1 MEFLIMADEMM
12 NSSSFLEAAD
22 QDLGGWGAVWPDD
35 VMGGGHSEVGAQA
48 NPSRKRKAGA
58 PMHPLPSSADYKMH
72 HDSAPKQAKDDRDD
86 QSSSG
91 WQAPAMEEL
100 GNCSNLADE
109 LDSSCGLT
117 GISVD
122 LNQSSYNNISDALL
136 TLPSLT
142 VFKQELPSPG
152 NNNHDNSVLSYN
164 NYNGNSN
171 GSGNLSPNLLCPSNG
186 VAANAASN
194 NINSTSPSQSQSAQL
209 KSMMLYNATDER
221 KDKPAPPVPVCLVIP
236 DNTMSAL
243 SSEKSANDFKEKI
256 ACGEGSTR
264 AAAAASK
271 RSELEGNKN
280 SNIAVSSSCM
290 SPTSSSEPSAE
301 DCRFQYVLAAATSI
315 ATKVNEETQ
324 TYLNQGQSYE
334 IKLKKLG
341 DLSNYR
347 GKVLKSV
354 VRLSFHERRLQYTE
368 SEQMAAWVA
377 SHPMQR
383 LLEADLPL
391 SYGIVD
397 VLQHDSLLNTI
408 QFLWDPTKEVG
419 VYIKVNCISTEFTP
433 NKHGGE
439 KGVPFRIQVETSLH
453 GQSPPCRLH
462 TASCQIKVFKLKGA
476 DRKHKQDR
484 EKILKRPLI
493 EQEKYQPS
501 YDCTVLNDMPND
513 ADPVFSPIAIT
524 NNQPVVATAAIQS
537 PDNKRGSAS
546 VEQRSPLRAAAV
558 SSANQAEPPTS
569 SQACQQL
576 QQLVPRVATQP
587 QDANTNNFEVG
598 LSRTATVQQANVWLQ
613 TNRFSAFLRTFSN
626 FSGLDLLR
634 LSCDNLIQICGL
646 PEGIR
651 LFNALHRSPL
661 SPRLTLYMCVDTSV
675 DVYQALYL
683 ETLTSAELGRKL
695 AALVQCASPVAGA
708 QLLLQGPT
716 GIHVAV
722 SDQVVANMKDE
733 AVFVVERLSSPGQ
746 ADQFCLLLKP
756 SNRTR

>member
-12 NSSSFLEAAD
+12 NSSSFLDATD
-22 QDLGGWGAVWPDD
+22 NDLGWGTAWPDE
-35 VMGGGHSEVGAQA
+35 MSAAPGHSEMPHSAGGGGGGSSLG
-48 NPSRKRKAGA
+48 PRKRKVIA
-58 PMHPLPSSADYKMH
+58 PLHPLPTEYKMH
-72 HDSAPKQAKDDRDD
+72 DGGHGGAKQAKTKCADDRDV
-86 QSSSG
+86 QNNSG
-91 WQAPAMEEL
+91 WQDPSIDEL
-100 GNCSNLADE
+100 GGCSNLADA
-109 LDSSCGLT
+109 LDGSCSLA

-152 NNNHDNSVLSYN
+152 NNNQDSSVLPYN

-171 GSGNLSPNLLCPSNG
+171 GGSGGGNMSPTMLLRENNNNCSNG
-186 VAANAASN
+186 GGNTAA
-194 NINSTSPSQSQSAQL
+194 NSTSSQL
-209 KSMMLYNATDER
+209 KSMMMYNGTDER
-221 KDKPAPPVPVCLVIP
+221 KEKPPVPVCLVIP
-236 DNTMSAL
+236 ENTTL
-243 SSEKSANDFKEKI
+243 SSDSNTNDCKENIASQDSSLGSPPNKRNDFE
-256 ACGEGSTR
+256 S
-264 AAAAASK
+264 
-271 RSELEGNKN
+271 NKN
-280 SNIAVSSSCM
+280 GNNNSNNIAVSSSCM
-290 SPTSSSEPSAE
+290 SPTSSSEPTAE

-347 GKVLKSV
+347 GKILKSI

-368 SEQMAAWVA
+368 SEQMAAWVS
-377 SHPMQR
+377 SHPMMR
-383 LLEADLPL
+383 ILEVDLPL

-397 VLQHDSLLNTI
+397 VLQHNTMLNTI
-408 QFLWDPTKEVG
+408 EFLWDPTKEVG

-439 KGVPFRIQVETSLH
+439 KGVPFRIQVETLVH
-453 GQSPPCRLH
+453 GQNPTCRLH

-484 EKILKRPLI
+484 EKILKRPLS

-513 ADPVFSPIAIT
+513 SDPVFNPIAIT
-524 NNQPVVATAAIQS
+524 NNQPVVATAAVQS
-537 PDNKRGSAS
+537 PENKRGSVS
-546 VEQRSPLRAAAV
+546 VEQRSPLRAVV
-558 SSANQAEPPTS
+558 SSANAEQPTS
-569 SQACQQL
+569 SQACQPL
-576 QQLVPRVATQP
+576 HLVP
-587 QDANTNNFEVG
+587 ANG
-598 LSRTATVQQANVWLQ
+598 RALAAPPTANVQQANAWLQ
-613 TNRFSAFLRTFSN
+613 NNRFSAFLRTFSN

-661 SPRLTLYMCVDTSV
+661 AACLTLYMCLESSPEE
-675 DVYQALYL
+675 VYEAVFL
-683 ETLTSAELGRKL
+683 ESLTSAELSRKL
-695 AALVQCASPVAGA
+695 ATLLGA
-708 QLLLQGPT
+708 QLPPSAPTPRLLLQGPA

-722 SDQVVANMKDE
+722 SDQVVTNMKDE
-733 AVFVVERLSSPGQ
+733 AIYMLQVIQGQ

-756 SNRTR
+756 VNRTR